1 MNENQFTEYNFLEY
15 SKEQL
20 YTLLPELIKEKKVL
34 LIREIFDEYNIVDL
48 SEIFVQLNLDEAIF
62 IFKILPKDISAEIF
76 SYIESEY
83 QEKLITALSSKD
95 LKNILDNMFS
105 DDIIDFLEEMPANVI
120 KNILEKVT
128 PDHRKEIN
136 LLLSYTENTAGS
148 IMSTDFVELNQN
160 DTVEEA
166 IKKVKNQ
173 AEIAET
179 VNVCFVIDSKRLF
192 VGIVNLRD
200 IIVSNNNKKI
210 SEIMDTNVHYVYTN
224 TDQEDVANILSKY
237 DLTTIPV
244 LNDQNRLIGIV
255 TADDILDILTEEA
268 TEDIHKMSG
277 ITPTEGSYL
286 KTTIYEM
293 VKSRISWLLILMI
306 SATFTGYI
314 LQYFEDK
321 LNAVA
326 ILSASIPII
335 MSTAGNAGAQSS
347 TMVIR
352 GIAID
357 DLTIKD
363 IFIVLSKEFF
373 VGMLCGLILFFI
385 NFIRLYV
392 FGSSGINLSIS
403 FVISL
408 TIAIS
413 LVFSNITGG
422 ILPLIAKKFKM
433 DPASAAAPLITTIVD
448 ATSLITYFT
457 LAIIILKI

>member
-385 NFIRLYV
+385 N
-392 FGSSGINLSIS
+392 SS
-403 FVISL
+403 
-408 TIAIS
+408 
-413 LVFSNITGG
+413 
-422 ILPLIAKKFKM
+422 
-433 DPASAAAPLITTIVD
+433 
-448 ATSLITYFT
+448 
-457 LAIIILKI
+457 